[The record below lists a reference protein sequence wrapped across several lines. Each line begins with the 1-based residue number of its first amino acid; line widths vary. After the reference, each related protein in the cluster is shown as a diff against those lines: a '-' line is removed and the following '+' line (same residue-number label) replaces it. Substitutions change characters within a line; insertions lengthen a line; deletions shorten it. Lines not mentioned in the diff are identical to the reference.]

1 MKERVFINSKEV
13 PAAIG
18 AYSQAVKCGDIV
30 WLSGQIPL
38 DPTSMTVV
46 GDNVSEKGVR
56 VQVNQVFKNLK
67 NLCVASGG
75 SLNDIVKINIFLLDM
90 KYFPIINEVMAEF
103 FIKPYPARAAVGVSS
118 LPKGVCVEAEATMVL
133 GT

>member
-1 MKERVFINSKEV
+1 MKDRVFINCKEV

-18 AYSQAVKCGDIV
+18 VYSQAVKCGDIV

-46 GDNVSEKGVR
+46 GDNVSEQGVR

-67 NLCVASGG
+67 NLCIASGG
-75 SLNDIVKINIFLLDM
+75 NLNDVVKINIFLIS
-90 KYFPIINEVMAEF
+90 IIF
-103 FIKPYPARAAVGVSS
+103 
-118 LPKGVCVEAEATMVL
+118 
-133 GT
+133 